1 MNANES
7 PVRGPLPD
15 RPLLGLTVGDPA
27 GIGPEVCLMAARDPR
42 AGVARLLAI
51 GSRVALERARAV
63 VTDPPELR
71 VVGSPAKARFEPG
84 VLDVLV
90 VPSDQDVPV
99 GELSV
104 AAGQI
109 AYEGVERAVSLAV
122 AGEIDGIVTAPLN
135 KEAIALAGHPYPG
148 HTEILADLTGTRDF
162 AMMLTAHRLRV
173 VHVTTHIGIG
183 QVLERVTTDRVLTTI
198 RLAHRALLDMGLEAP
213 SVGVAGLNPHA
224 GERGLFG
231 DEELTTILPAIEQA
245 RAEGIDA
252 TGPWPADTLF
262 GRAVHGD
269 FDVAIAMFHDQG
281 HIAVKVLGFE
291 TGVNA
296 TIGLPIVR
304 TSVDHGTAFDIAGTG
319 TAGHDSL
326 VEAIQVGSAMA
337 SARLQAGLR
346 DQGAAPATPSGT
358 ALEETA

>member
-1 MNANES
+1 MKA
-7 PVRGPLPD
+7 
-15 RPLLGLTVGDPA
+15 LLGITVGDPA
-27 GIGPEVCLMAARDPR
+27 GIGPEVCLKAVQDPR
-42 AGVARLLAI
+42 CDVARLLAI
-51 GSRVALERARAV
+51 GSLRALDRARGV
-63 VTDPPELR
+63 VPDPPALR
-71 VVGSPAKARFEPG
+71 VVASPADARFEPG
-84 VLDVLV
+84 VLDVIV
-90 VPSDQDVPV
+90 VPSDRSVTV
-99 GELSV
+99 GELS
-104 AAGQI
+104 AEAGQI
-109 AYEGVERAVSLAV
+109 AFEGVAQAVELAV

-173 VHVTTHIGIG
+173 VHVTTHIGIR
-183 QVLERVTTDRVLTTI
+183 QVLERVTTERVLTTI
-198 RLAHRALLDMGLEAP
+198 RLAHRALLDMGLVEP

-231 DEELTTILPAIEQA
+231 DEEATTILPAIEQA
-245 RAEGIDA
+245 RAEGINA

-269 FDVAIAMFHDQG
+269 FDLAIAMFHDQG

-326 VEAIQVGSAMA
+326 VEAVLVGAVMA
-337 SARLQAGLR
+337 TARRQAR
-346 DQGAAPATPSGT
+346 ATARATATEGT
-358 ALEETA
+358 N

>member
-1 MNANES
+1 M
-7 PVRGPLPD
+7 
-15 RPLLGLTVGDPA
+15 RPLLGMTVGDPA
-27 GIGPEVCLMAARDPR
+27 GVGPEICLRSVQDGR
-42 AGVARLLAI
+42 VDGTRLLAV
-51 GSRVALERARAV
+51 GSLQALERARAV
-63 VTDPPELR
+63 VPDPPALR
-71 VVGSPAKARFEPG
+71 QVASVADARFEPG
-84 VLDVLV
+84 VLDVLA

-99 GELSV
+99 AELSA

-109 AYEGVERAVSLAV
+109 AFEGVELAVRLAV
-122 AGEIDGIVTAPLN
+122 AGEIDAIVTAPLN

-173 VHVTTHIGIG
+173 VHVTTHIGIR
-183 QVLERVTTDRVLTTI
+183 QVLEQVTTERVLTTI
-198 RLAHRALLDMGLEAP
+198 RLAHRALLDMGLTNP
-213 SVGVAGLNPHA
+213 SVGVSGLNPHA
-224 GERGLFG
+224 GEHGLMG
-231 DEELTTILPAIEQA
+231 DEEATTITPAIEQA

-262 GRAVHGD
+262 GRAVAGD

-319 TAGHDSL
+319 TASHDSM
-326 VEAIQVGSAMA
+326 VEAILVGASMA
-337 SARLQAGLR
+337 QARL
-346 DQGAAPATPSGT
+346 GARASTATSGGT
-358 ALEETA
+358 A

>member
-1 MNANES
+1 MT
-7 PVRGPLPD
+7 
-15 RPLLGLTVGDPA
+15 PLLGVTVGDPA
-27 GIGPEVCLMAARDPR
+27 GIGPEVCLKAARDPR
-42 AGVARLLAI
+42 ASGARLLAI
-51 GSRVALERARAV
+51 GSLQALQAACAIV
-63 VTDPPELR
+63 QDPPALHA
-71 VVGSPAKARFEPG
+71 VSSPTKARFEPG
-84 VLDVLV
+84 VLDVLA
-90 VPSDQDVPV
+90 VPSDQHVQIGV
-99 GELSV
+99 LSA

-109 AYEGVERAVSLAV
+109 AVEGVQKAVELAVS
-122 AGEIDGIVTAPLN
+122 GEIDGIVTAPLN

-162 AMMLTAHRLRV
+162 AMMLTAHKLRV
-173 VHVTTHIGIG
+173 VHVTTHIGIRE
-183 QVLERVTTDRVLTTI
+183 VLQRVTTERVLTTI
-198 RLAHRALLDMGLEAP
+198 RLAHRALLDMGLVDP

-231 DEELTTILPAIEQA
+231 NEESLVIAPAIERA

-291 TGVNA
+291 AGVNA

-304 TSVDHGTAFDIAGTG
+304 TSVDHGTAFDIAGNG

-326 VEAIQVGSAMA
+326 VEAILVGAAMSA
-337 SARLQAGLR
+337 ARLTAR
-346 DQGAAPATPSGT
+346 DSKTASGTTSTPSGKEQT
-358 ALEETA
+358 A